1 MTAEASSS
9 YHKLLGDSHK
19 DDSLAWQDR
28 KKEAQITDDTV
39 GFQTAWTSHHKIICF
54 FPELL
59 LTSFS

>member
-9 YHKLLGDSHK
+9 YHKLLGDSHR

-39 GFQTAWTSHHKIICF
+39 GFQTRPGLHTTRLFA
-54 FPELL
+54 
-59 LTSFS
+59 FSLSYC